1 MLQYKHF
8 EEAYSE
14 EDVQY
19 RNVDF
24 APNTVNSKLSS
35 LKTQTTYSHL
45 FSFHCPRFSYMLLY
59 LLRNNNK

>member
-8 EEAYSE
+8 GEAYSE

-24 APNTVNSKLSS
+24 APNTVNSKLS
-35 LKTQTTYSHL
+35 LA
-45 FSFHCPRFSYMLLY
+45 
-59 LLRNNNK
+59 